1 MLLCDIG
8 ISDDYERKIQRVN
21 EEVTAD
27 QVQSMYLFVIA
38 LEYSNYSAN
47 RFICRLLIGLFI
59 LFKLVAKG

>member
-38 LEYSNYSAN
+38 LN
-47 RFICRLLIGLFI
+47 IQIIPQTDLFAD
-59 LFKLVAKG
+59 F